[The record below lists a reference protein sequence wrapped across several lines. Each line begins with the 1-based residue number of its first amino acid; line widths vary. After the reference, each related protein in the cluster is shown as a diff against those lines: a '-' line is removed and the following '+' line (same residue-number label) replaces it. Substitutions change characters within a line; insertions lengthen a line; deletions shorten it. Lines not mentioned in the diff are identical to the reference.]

1 MEIERAR
8 EDAVVAASAG
18 GTTVVIALVS
28 GLAGIVSVDTLP
40 TLVPLAAYAMYLF
53 SRKGGPYGAFD
64 TARNWAI
71 AAALS
76 GVVVIVLSAGV

>member
-1 MEIERAR
+1 
-8 EDAVVAASAG
+8 
-18 GTTVVIALVS
+18 
-28 GLAGIVSVDTLP
+28 
-40 TLVPLAAYAMYLF
+40 MYLF